1 MNGSA
6 KVISFP
12 TRARTGVMV
21 CLSSNAAG
29 GAQILLRKAYRT
41 AAELD
46 ADWYAVHVDCEVADK
61 TAPVDR
67 DFRAM
72 LDSVVLAADMGAEA
86 VWLKAP
92 DITEALLNFARD
104 ARVRRIIVG
113 RARHGL
119 GARLRKRS
127 VTGELIERGRE
138 FEIEVVGLG
147 RRGGKQG

>member
-1 MNGSA
+1 MSSRA
-6 KVISFP
+6 KVISLP
-12 TRARTGVMV
+12 ARARTGLMV
-21 CLSSNAAG
+21 CISSSAAG
-29 GAQILLRKAYRT
+29 SSQILLRKACRT

-46 ADWYAVHVDCEVADK
+46 ANWYAVHVDCEVTNK
-61 TAPVDR
+61 TRPGDR

-119 GARLRKRS
+119 GGRLRKRS

-147 RRGGKQG
+147 RRGEKQG

>member
-1 MNGSA
+1 MSGSA

-12 TRARTGVMV
+12 GRARSGVMV
-21 CLSSNAAG
+21 CLSSDSAGNAR
-29 GAQILLRKAYRT
+29 ILLRKARRS

-46 ADWYAVHVDCEVADK
+46 ADWYAVHVDCTLEDK
-61 TAPVDR
+61 SAAPDR
-67 DFRAM
+67 DFRAL
-72 LDSVVLAADMGAEA
+72 LDGIVLATEMGAEA

-104 ARVRRIIVG
+104 ARVTRIIVG

-127 VTGELIERGRE
+127 VTGELIARGRE
-138 FEIEVVGLG
+138 FEIEVVGVG
-147 RRGGKQG
+147 RDAQRQR

>member
-1 MNGSA
+1 MNRPA

-12 TRARTGVMV
+12 ARAREGVMV

-29 GAQILLRKAYRT
+29 SAQILLRKAYRT

-46 ADWYAVHVDCEVADK
+46 ADWYAVHVDCELADK

-67 DFRAM
+67 DFRAT

-104 ARVRRIIVG
+104 ARVKRIIVG

-147 RRGGKQG
+147 RRKDKQG